1 MLPVGEQ
8 GPREWQPRACSKGSL
23 GAPLE
28 THGILT
34 GTGCGIQAIWGPR

>member
-8 GPREWQPRACSKGSL
+8 GLYEQQPRVCSKGSL

-28 THGILT
+28 THGILQELDVGFRTT
-34 GTGCGIQAIWGPR
+34 GDPC